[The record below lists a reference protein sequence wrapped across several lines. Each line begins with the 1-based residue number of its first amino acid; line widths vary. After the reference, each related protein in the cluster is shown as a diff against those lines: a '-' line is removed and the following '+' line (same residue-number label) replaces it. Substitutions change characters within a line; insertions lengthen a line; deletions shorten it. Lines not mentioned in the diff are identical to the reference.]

1 MSTQNLSA
9 GALRTVVINEMRKYA
24 LALEYGSS
32 ISELEQMREHINSMA
47 DALKVKEQEEQVSG
61 N

>member
-24 LALEYGSS
+24 LALEYGSP
-32 ISELEQMREHINSMA
+32 IAELEEMREHINSMA
-47 DALKVKEQEEQVSG
+47 DALKMKEQEEEVSG

>member
-24 LALEYGSS
+24 LALEYGST
-32 ISELEQMREHINSMA
+32 ISQLEEMREHIISMT
-47 DALKVKEQEEQVSG
+47 DALKMKEQEEEVSG